1 MKRLVLDSGAVSR
14 LSDRDLNAASDVVA
28 FKNEGI
34 WPPVV
39 PSIVLVESLSGRPRT
54 DTIIDRFLKTCVIIE
69 DLPEGLARRAGALRA
84 QAGRGSAVDATVVAL
99 AEPGG
104 TVLTRDLKDMRA
116 LAAHALEVQVQ
127 SA

>member
-14 LSDRDLNAASDVVA
+14 LSVPVQNTASA
-28 FKNEGI
+28 LATFKNEGI

-39 PSIVLVESLSGRPRT
+39 PSIVLVESLSGCPST
-54 DTIIDRFLKTCVIIE
+54 DTIVDRFLKTCIIIE

-116 LAAHALEVQVQ
+116 LAAHTLEVQVR

>member
-14 LSDRDLNAASDVVA
+14 LAIPVQKTASALAALKD
-28 FKNEGI
+28 EGI

-39 PSIVLVESLSGRPRT
+39 PSIVLVESLSGRQRT
-54 DTIIDRFLKTCVIIE
+54 DTTVNRFLKTCIILE
-69 DLPEGLARRAGALRA
+69 DLPERLARRAGTLRA

-104 TVLTRDLKDMRA
+104 VVLTSDFKDMRA
-116 LAAHALEVQVQ
+116 LATHALEVQVH

>member
-1 MKRLVLDSGAVSR
+1 M
-14 LSDRDLNAASDVVA
+14 
-28 FKNEGI
+28 
-34 WPPVV
+34 
-39 PSIVLVESLSGRPRT
+39 ESLSGRPSP
-54 DTIIDRFLKTCVIIE
+54 DTIVDRFLKTCSIIE

-116 LAAHALEVQVQ
+116 LAAHALEVQVR